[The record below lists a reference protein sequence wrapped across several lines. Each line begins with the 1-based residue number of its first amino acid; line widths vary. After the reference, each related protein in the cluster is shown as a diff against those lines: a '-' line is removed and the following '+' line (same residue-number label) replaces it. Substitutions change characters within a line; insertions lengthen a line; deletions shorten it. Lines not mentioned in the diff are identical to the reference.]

1 MVVIASRH
9 IFGGGPYSVAGSAQ
23 LRIVGN
29 KRWPISQ
36 ISIARKGPTKRLK
49 NGHMR
54 NAITPP
60 YLPDRITD
68 PYHPT
73 GNSVGYMI
81 QTAHLMGC
89 DPIYLLGFTLDSGT
103 GYFFGRDNP
112 VTKKRSLYDADM
124 AMDWLTWYRNRYPG
138 RVKLWPGWQG
148 PIYDVL
154 EVLDVE
160 EAQVL
165 AGVQPRHEPE
175 AQSRDDEGVEQ
186 LRPLQEDQPVHPDGG

>member
-1 MVVIASRH
+1 M
-9 IFGGGPYSVAGSAQ
+9 AGSAQ
-23 LRIVGN
+23 LRIVGR

-36 ISIARKGPTKRLK
+36 ISIARKGAVKRLK

-54 NAITPP
+54 NAIVPP
-60 YLPDRITD
+60 YLPKRITD

-73 GNSVGYMI
+73 GNSVGYMM

-89 DPIYLLGFTLDSGT
+89 DPIYLLGFTLASGS

-112 VTKKRSLYDADM
+112 ITRQKSKYDADM

-165 AGVQPRHEPE
+165 AGVQARHEPE
-175 AQSRDDEGVEQ
+175 AGDRDHDGEKQ
-186 LRPLQEDQPVHPDGG
+186 LRHHQEDQSLHADGEQPMSG